1 MRPKADLIRAK
12 MIKYPKVYLWDKSNW
27 TKEDLLKFKKLNIP
41 TNRFKIK
48 VLRVSDGFIYE
59 SIKKCMLENN
69 FCKKTMFKKLKIGDE
84 FQRVD
89 NLYKKKQC

>member
-1 MRPKADLIRAK
+1 

-48 VLRVSDGFIYE
+48 VLRVSDLFMKA
-59 SIKKCMLENN
+59 SKNVC
-69 FCKKTMFKKLKIGDE
+69 LKIT
-84 FQRVD
+84 FA
-89 NLYKKKQC
+89 KKQCLKN